1 MKRRFIPGLVLAAAF
16 TLTNCSEQLVSPEK
30 ENDII
35 VDETV
40 QTPNEEGERIP
51 YEIFVNDPVTKT
63 ISNSNGTYWVKDT
76 DKVTIYTKAEGASE
90 YTCQGEYTYAGEQK
104 FTGSKGTLS
113 GLNYWYCIYPSNSAT
128 AGSTS
133 SSISSNVSIG
143 AVAPDYTQVQT
154 CVDSRSHISGEHY
167 PMFGTTSAESG
178 VQPRFTNTGHLSALV
193 AVKIAN
199 STDNPI
205 TINQIALEATNSPIV
220 GDFTFGFNGN
230 NSTLAAVAASTS
242 KKAVLKVLND
252 GDVVP
257 ANSEGL
263 FYLAVAPV
271 EDDFSI
277 CVNGTRIKANVA
289 GKSQVKYNHI
299 SLEAGKLTT
308 IKVTI
313 SELQGTLSSNTKRGD
328 VEYITWS
335 EKVSTSVA
343 TVNGTKT
350 VVNTVPDG
358 GEVMIT
364 GKLGDFLGATKEESI
379 LPISFYAATAVGEQ
393 SLNSPSKLSIEKI
406 VVIHEEMKQEFADV
420 HGTTISTKFGFP
432 TSFDPSPVGF
442 YSSSWNNLILFNESD
457 NHYYLS
463 EEKANGLMSSA
474 LKDAGFTFDLAD
486 IRKAFCFGEDEAMEK
501 VLKLAVKLMPAQFD
515 IVELDEKGNVIKIL
529 TDDEGNI
536 LNSKGTKVINAKGS
550 FIKDDKGDLLLS
562 HHPGALGYDAPLVG
576 KITVSGILINIY
588 NATPESRP
596 SMAAGILNF
605 SLRVHLKAT
614 GPVAF
619 WGMNIQSKDG
629 HMYE

>member
-40 QTPNEEGERIP
+40 QTPDEGERIP
-51 YEIFVNDPVTKT
+51 YEIFVNTPSTKT
-63 ISNSNGTYWVKDT
+63 VSNANGTYWEST
-76 DKVTIYTKAEGASE
+76 DRVTIYTKASGSSS
-90 YTCQGEYTYAGEQK
+90 YICQGAYDYAGDKK
-104 FTGSKGTLS
+104 FTGTVNTLS
-113 GLNYWYCIYPSNSAT
+113 SLNDWFCIYPHNSANQVSNNT
-128 AGSTS
+128 
-133 SSISSNVSIG
+133 ISANVVVG
-143 AVAPDYTQVQT
+143 ADAATNYTQIQNCIGSKT
-154 CVDSRSHISGEHY
+154 HIAGKNY
-167 PMFGTTSAESG
+167 PMFGTTSAEAG
-178 VQPRFTNTGHLSALV
+178 TQPEFSNTKHISALV

-199 STDNPI
+199 ATNNPI
-205 TINQIALEATNSPIV
+205 TINQLALEAQTKDVV
-220 GDFTFGFNGN
+220 GNFTFGLNGE
-230 NSTLAAVAASTS
+230 TPVLTAVSGKAS
-242 KKAVLKVLND
+242 KQAVLNVRND

-257 ANSEGL
+257 AGESGL
-263 FYLAVAPV
+263 FYIAVAPV

-420 HGTTISTKFGFP
+420 YGTTISTKFGFP

-442 YSSSWNNLILFNESD
+442 YSSSLNNLILFNESD

-562 HHPGALGYDAPLVG
+562 HHPGALGYDLPGLG

>member
-113 GLNYWYCIYPSNSAT
+113 GFNYWYCIYPSNSAT
-128 AGSTS
+128 VGSTN

-143 AVAPDYTQVQT
+143 AVAPDYTQTQT
-154 CVDSRSHISGEHY
+154 CVDSRSHIAGEHY

-230 NSTLAAVAASTS
+230 NPTLAAVTASTS

-277 CVNGTRIKANVA
+277 CVNGTRIKYLDEK
-289 GKSQVKYNHI
+289 GKSQIKYKHM
-299 SLEAGKLTT
+299 SLESGKLTT

-313 SELQGTLSSNTKRGD
+313 SELQGTLSSNSKRGD

-343 TVNGTKT
+343 TVNGTRT

-364 GKLGDFLGATKEESI
+364 GTLGDFLGATKEESI

-393 SLNSPSKLSIEKI
+393 SSNSLSKLSIDMIDVLYIAGDTEK
-406 VVIHEEMKQEFADV
+406 KFADV
-420 HGTTISTKFGFP
+420 SGSTIYTKFKFP
-432 TSFDPSPVGF
+432 TSFDPSSVGF
-442 YSSSWNNLILFNESD
+442 FSSSSNNLILFNESD

-474 LKDAGFTFDLAD
+474 LKDAGFTFDIAD
-486 IRKAFCFGEDEAMEK
+486 IRNALYYGEDEAMEK
-501 VLKLAVKLMPAQFD
+501 VLKLAVKLMPGQFD
-515 IVELDEKGNVIKIL
+515 IVDPDDKTVVL
-529 TDDEGNI
+529 TDDDGNI
-536 LNSKGTKVINAKGS
+536 LNKAGDIVIKADGTFVKN
-550 FIKDDKGDLLLS
+550 DKGKVLLTP
-562 HHPGALGYDAPLVG
+562 HENALGYAFF
-576 KITVSGILINIY
+576 TVAGVLINMY
-588 NATPESRP
+588 DADPVSRVDLAAT
-596 SMAAGILNF
+596 ILDF
-605 SLRVHLKAT
+605 SVRVHLKTT
-614 GPVAF
+614 GPVAL